1 MIKKIIAVLM
11 IVFVT
16 VAATIIFY
24 WKDSQFDPS
33 SSDLL
38 IYLLVLPVLISTVIL
53 TPWLIYRFYQARQQQ
68 RNQPIAEQASESSD
82 TTEAATEWLT
92 LQLYAAF
99 SKSAFGEN
107 DEIIQAIQDYQSP
120 KLDMKLVNSYG
131 LPILSYRIAE
141 LDVYLDQED
150 QQASALSVR
159 QQRIMLLIQ
168 QQIEQQSP
176 FLQHIADHLRRSSL
190 FFETEHLHEYR
201 MHPAWIDPQAEY
213 ATDEP
218 TNTAQLDSV
227 SRLNRLNLHMILSE
241 DLLHVWDDA
250 SCTDYIHQVLG
261 ELGFLPQKIHV
272 EYHFWGQQS
281 AAYEWSSLLQDLAQ
295 QQEQIALIIHSDSE
309 IDQDLVDERTW
320 LTNQY
325 IAAEYAGGC
334 CVAGLEVKVKNLSPI
349 KQIRLTLNQPKI
361 ATILDELDLKELPQY
376 QSEQPFVV
384 VAENATD
391 LKVLKQLNQQ
401 FEQTPI
407 ETQHYLYTSA
417 SLGNTQ
423 QLSKIFAYMLAMQ
436 FPDDQT
442 IFIASTPTS
451 IGTAVIQAVPSSDPA
466 LEVAVS

>member
-1 MIKKIIAVLM
+1 MIKKIIAVLL
-11 IVFVT
+11 IVFIT

-38 IYLLVLPVLISTVIL
+38 IYLLILPVLISTMIL
-53 TPWLIYRFYQARQQQ
+53 TPWLIYRFYQARQEQ
-68 RNQPIAEQASESSD
+68 RNQPISEQVSESSH
-82 TTEAATEWLT
+82 AAKVATEWLT

-99 SKSAFGEN
+99 SKSALGEN
-107 DEIIQAIQDYQSP
+107 DDIIQAIQDYQSP
-120 KLDMKLVNSYG
+120 QLDMKLVNSYG

-150 QQASALSVR
+150 QQTSSFSVR
-159 QQRIMLLIQ
+159 QQRVMLLIQ

-176 FLQHIADHLRRSSL
+176 FLQHIVDHLRRSSL

-213 ATDEP
+213 DTDEP
-218 TNTAQLDSV
+218 TNTAQLDPV
-227 SRLNRLNLHMILSE
+227 SRLNRLNLHIILSE
-241 DLLHVWDDA
+241 DLLHLWDDA
-250 SCTDYIHQVLG
+250 SCSEYIYQVLG

-281 AAYEWSSLLQDLAQ
+281 AAREWSSLLQNLAQ
-295 QQEQIALIIHSDSE
+295 QQEQITLIIHADSE

-320 LTNQY
+320 LTDQY
-325 IAAEYAGGC
+325 IAAEYAGSC
-334 CVAGLEVKVKNLSPI
+334 CLAGLEVKVENLSPI
-349 KQIRLTLNQPKI
+349 KQIRLALNQPKI
-361 ATILDELDLKELPQY
+361 AHILNELDLTQLQQY

-384 VAENATD
+384 VAEHATD
-391 LKVLKQLNQQ
+391 LKVLKQLAQQ
-401 FEQTPI
+401 FEETPI
-407 ETQHYLYTSA
+407 ETQHYLYISS

-423 QLSKIFAYMLAMQ
+423 QLSKIYAYMLAMQ

-442 IFIASTPTS
+442 IFITSTSTA
-451 IGTAVIQAVPSSDPA
+451 IGTAVIQAIPSSEPVS
-466 LEVAVS
+466 EVLAS